1 MRPLEL
7 ELPRFL
13 EAPLRAGHP
22 WVYRDHVPR
31 EFRAPAGAVVR
42 IRAGGFTAFG
52 LWDASSQIA
61 LRVYST
67 REPPSAAWVT
77 ERVRQAWDLRALV
90 RSERTSAFR
99 WIFGEGD
106 GLPGV
111 VVDLYGRFAVIALYA
126 EGLEQIADWVT
137 RALRETTELSGVV
150 RRRRESEQRLELVW
164 GRRPPPD
171 LLVEEHGVRLRA
183 DLELGQKTGLF
194 LDHRENRRYVGTLA
208 AGRSVLNLFSYT
220 GAFSLH
226 AARGGASRVTSVDVA
241 AGAMDTAR
249 ENFRLNGLDADAHE
263 FVVADVFEYLERARR
278 ARKTWDLVISDPPS
292 FARSKQQQKQALR
305 AYAKLNSMGLG
316 VTAPGGL
323 YAAAS
328 CTSQVGP
335 DAFRQTLAEA
345 AARAKRRLQL
355 IHEAGQPPDHPVL
368 AQHLEGRYLK
378 FVVGRALT
386 PA

>member
-1 MRPLEL
+1 MPLPVL

-13 EAPLRAGHP
+13 ESPLRAGHP

-31 EFRAPAGAVVR
+31 EFRAKPGAVVE
-42 IRAGGFTAFG
+42 IRAGAFRAFA
-52 LWDASSQIA
+52 LWDSASQIA

-67 REPPSAAWVT
+67 REPPSAAWVA
-77 ERVRQAWDLRALV
+77 ERVRQAWELRELV
-90 RSERTSAFR
+90 RSERTTAFR

-106 GLPGV
+106 GLPGI
-111 VVDLYGRFAVIALYA
+111 VVDLYGRFAVMALYA
-126 EGLEQIADWVT
+126 EGLERIAAWVAE
-137 RALRETTELSGVV
+137 ALRETTELWGIVQ
-150 RRRRESEQRLELVW
+150 RKREGDERLELVW
-164 GRRPPPD
+164 GKKPPAE

-194 LDHRENRRYVGTLA
+194 LDHHENRRFVGTLS

-226 AARGGASRVTSVDVA
+226 AALGGATQVTSVDVA
-241 AGAMDTAR
+241 ARAMQTAR
-249 ENFRLNGLDADAHE
+249 ENFRLNGLDADQHE
-263 FVVADVFEYLERARR
+263 FVVEDVFELLERSRH
-278 ARKTWDLVISDPPS
+278 ARKSWDLVISDPPS

-305 AYAKLNSMGLG
+305 AYAKLNAMALA
-316 VTAPGGL
+316 VTKPGGL
-323 YAAAS
+323 LAAAS

-345 AARAKRRLQL
+345 ADRAKRRFQI
-355 IHEAGQPPDHPVL
+355 IHEAGQPPDHPVF

-378 FVVGRALT
+378 FVVGRVLLAG
-386 PA
+386 